1 MNSMP
6 QVLESD
12 ALYEQVFEGA
22 IVLGWLAAVLI
33 IAALA
38 VTAVGLMIVMHS
50 RGTLCRFGGR

>member
-1 MNSMP
+1 MP